1 MKINDELTVKI
12 EKMSNLGFG
21 IAKYEGQVI
30 FVENACTEDELKI
43 KITKA
48 NKNYATASIVEII
61 TPSNYRV
68 EPFCPM
74 FKVCG
79 GCQFQFIDYEYQLK
93 IKKQIVEDEFRNLG
107 ISVNETIASPE
118 IKNYRHKIQYP
129 ISQTKVSK
137 RILAGYYKPK
147 SHEVVN
153 IKFCPIQPQK
163 CDEIIEFIR
172 ESAFEY
178 SISGYNEK
186 KHNGDLRHVVMRVSA
201 DNGKILLTLVV
212 NSTRI
217 FEKLKDFAQNLY
229 DNFEEISGICIN
241 FNSQKTNVIM
251 GQNTELLCGE
261 DTIEEKLLDKTF
273 IIGANSFFQIN
284 PKSAENIIKY
294 VKNYIKKEFDKPLIL
309 DAYSGVGAFGISL
322 SDNARK
328 VVCFEENKQA
338 VELADK
344 IVRTNG
350 IENVELHNQTAEQFF
365 KTEAKKKRKFNYIIL
380 DPPRKGCSKE
390 SLENCLKFV
399 KSKII
404 YVSCNPSTLARDL
417 KFLQENGGKIESVQ
431 PFDMFCH
438 TYHVETVAI
447 VNFN

>member
-30 FVENACTEDELKI
+30 FVENACKENEIKI

-261 DTIEEKLLDKTF
+261 DTIEEK
-273 IIGANSFFQIN
+273 
-284 PKSAENIIKY
+284 
-294 VKNYIKKEFDKPLIL
+294 
-309 DAYSGVGAFGISL
+309 
-322 SDNARK
+322 
-328 VVCFEENKQA
+328 
-338 VELADK
+338 
-344 IVRTNG
+344 
-350 IENVELHNQTAEQFF
+350 
-365 KTEAKKKRKFNYIIL
+365 
-380 DPPRKGCSKE
+380 
-390 SLENCLKFV
+390 
-399 KSKII
+399 
-404 YVSCNPSTLARDL
+404 
-417 KFLQENGGKIESVQ
+417 
-431 PFDMFCH
+431 
-438 TYHVETVAI
+438 
-447 VNFN
+447 